1 MNIRGFFKHDA
12 PFLSAHIQS
21 DSLSL
26 DSDIDFLMDTGASR
40 TVLLDKDV
48 HFLGI
53 DVNKLPKPEKNLGGV
68 GGSVETHIIEDASL
82 SFITDEKSF
91 EMNFPVFVLSHD
103 LSKMS
108 IEERNQIL
116 RMPSLLGRDVI
127 NKFHLHLSKD
137 KNTVLLS
144 TDSD

>member
-12 PFLSAHIQS
+12 PFLSAHIHS
-21 DSLSL
+21 ALLSL
-26 DSDIDFLMDTGASR
+26 DSDIDFLIDTGASR

-53 DVNKLPKPEKNLGGV
+53 DVVRLQKPEKNLSGV
-68 GGSVETHIIEDASL
+68 GGSVETHIIEDAIL
-82 SFITDEKSF
+82 SFLADGKFF
-91 EMNFPVFVLSHD
+91 EMDLPIFVLSHD
-103 LSKMS
+103 LSKMHL
-108 IEERNQIL
+108 EERNRIL

-127 NKFHLHLSKD
+127 NNFHLHLSKD

-144 TDSD
+144 PGSD